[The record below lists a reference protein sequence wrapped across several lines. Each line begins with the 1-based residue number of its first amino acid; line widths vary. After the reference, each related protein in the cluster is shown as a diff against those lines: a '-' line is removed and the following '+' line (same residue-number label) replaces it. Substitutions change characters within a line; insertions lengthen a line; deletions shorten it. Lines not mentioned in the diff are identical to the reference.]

1 MGRLLHLGTRDSG
14 FEPPNQ
20 KKCQVN
26 FLQTNLYTHATN
38 HTTHVEFDVEEE
50 EQIDAVDVFVRPQR
64 HLELEAETVQLAV
77 SVPVGFRTLRRG
89 DENSLK
95 IV

>member
-1 MGRLLHLGTRDSG
+1 MNH
-14 FEPPNQ
+14 
-20 KKCQVN
+20 V
-26 FLQTNLYTHATN
+26 TNLP
-38 HTTHVEFDVEEE
+38 THVELDVEEE
-50 EQIDAVDVFVRPQR
+50 EEVDAVDVLFRPQR

-77 SVPVGFRTLRRG
+77 AVPVGFRTLRR